1 MFKKLRNKFIIL
13 NMAVTSLVVLTAFS
27 VVYITTYSNIKAE
40 NQQKLNNVVG
50 AFVISDSNNPKYPDT
65 DISSLES
72 FNHPNFITSNKVTTN
87 YSPSFI
93 ITVDKEGKV
102 RNINSFIDMPIDRY
116 VKAASTA
123 WNGKGDSTI
132 TIENRYWMYKIAP
145 LQVKHMNDGKIVQ
158 SNSTEYFQI
167 SFLDITDMQKNLNNL
182 LSTFLFVG
190 IGTLAVVFFISILY
204 AKRSIQPIEEAW
216 EKQKQFVADASHE
229 LKTPLTTIMTNCDV
243 LEVNEDETI
252 KSQKEWLDY
261 IRIGADRMS
270 KLVNSL
276 LTLARV
282 EGMSVQVEKH
292 SFDVAVLI
300 FDVMQ
305 SIDTAA
311 QAKNLSISR
320 KIEFIGNIF
329 SYEES
334 VRQVF
339 TILYE
344 NAVKYAN
351 EGGNIDVS
359 VCRTKKGILFTVKNT
374 GKGIPH
380 KDLPYIFDRFYR
392 VDDARNSEENSY
404 GLGLSIAK
412 SITEQIGGRITANS
426 IENEWTEFTFEI

>member
-27 VVYITTYSNIKAE
+27 VVYIKTYSNIKAE
-40 NQQKLNNVVG
+40 NRRKLNNVVG
-50 AFVISDSNNPKYPDT
+50 AFVISDSGSSKLPDT
-65 DISSLES
+65 DPSGRDPL
-72 FNHPNFITSNKVTTN
+72 NHPNFITSNKVTPD

-93 ITVDKEGKV
+93 ITVDKDGNV
-102 RNINSFIDMPIDRY
+102 LNINSFIDMPIDLY
-116 VKAASTA
+116 IKAARTA
-123 WNGKGDSTI
+123 WNGKGNSTI
-132 TIENRYWMYKIAP
+132 TIESRSWMYKIAP
-145 LQVKHMNDGKIVQ
+145 LQVKRMNEGKLVQ
-158 SNSTEYFQI
+158 TNSTEYFHI
-167 SFLDITDMQKNLNNL
+167 SFLDITDMQRNLNNL

-190 IGTLAVVFFISILY
+190 LGTLAVVFFISILY

-243 LEVNEDETI
+243 LEANEDETI

-282 EGMSVQVEKH
+282 EGMSVQAEKH
-292 SFDVAVLI
+292 HFDVAALI

-305 SIDTAA
+305 SIDTVA

-320 KIEFIGNIF
+320 KVEFVGDVCG
-329 SYEES
+329 YEES
-334 VRQVF
+334 VRQIF

-344 NAVKYAN
+344 NAVKYAD

-374 GKGIPH
+374 GKGIPD